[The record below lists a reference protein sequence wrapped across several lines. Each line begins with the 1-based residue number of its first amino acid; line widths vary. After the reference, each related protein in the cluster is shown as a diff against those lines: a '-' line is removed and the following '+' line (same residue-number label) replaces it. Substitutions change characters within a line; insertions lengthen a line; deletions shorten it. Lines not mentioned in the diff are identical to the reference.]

1 MLHCKLNTVY
11 CLLKTGQMSHI
22 YLSLGTNLGDRQVNL
37 QQALQALKRQV
48 TITAVSHVYETKPWG
63 VTDQPAF
70 FNMCIAGKTALAA
83 HELLDF
89 CKQIETEV
97 GRKPTFKWGPR
108 LIDIDILFYDD
119 RILQD
124 DTLAI
129 PHPFVHER
137 VFVLAPLADIAPHYQ
152 HPQTHKTVAQMLAD
166 VSSSAAETTTAV
178 YRLPDQPNFLGTGV

>member
-1 MLHCKLNTVY
+1 MQMEQIMEKTVINVSISEKKVIVRNILLNIPSIALI
-11 CLLKTGQMSHI
+11 CASALLR
-22 YLSLGTNLGDRQVNL
+22 GDTRL
-37 QQALQALKRQV
+37 IALLAILF
-48 TITAVSHVYETKPWG
+48 IISSIIELIIFYNYS
-63 VTDQPAF
+63 
-70 FNMCIAGKTALAA
+70 FNK
-83 HELLDF
+83 
-89 CKQIETEV
+89 
-97 GRKPTFKWGPR
+97 GPR
-108 LIDIDILFYDD
+108 LIEIDILFYDD